1 MEIIEQQTIGKDP
14 KGKSEDFIVTTDDFI
29 AVIDGSTS
37 KTKRRVRWWLSNG
50 RCAAKTVAKY
60 IRRMP
65 AKTTSAEFCKGVTAA
80 IASKYGRRH
89 RELYANHPE
98 ERLTASC
105 IVYSRLRREIWM
117 IGDCQCL
124 IGDNYFDNPKP
135 SEAVMAEKRAKEAR
149 RLIDEGRETVESLL
163 NHDMAREA
171 ILPLLIEEMRNQNV
185 TYSVID
191 GFPIPR
197 QKVRVIPLDFSSW
210 TIVLASD
217 GYPFLHTT
225 LEESE
230 RALAEQRERDPLNI
244 DTFKATKAF
253 KKEFNSFDDRAYIR
267 FKV

>member
-1 MEIIEQQTIGKDP
+1 
-14 KGKSEDFIVTTDDFI
+14 
-29 AVIDGSTS
+29 
-37 KTKRRVRWWLSNG
+37 
-50 RCAAKTVAKY
+50 
-60 IRRMP
+60 MP

-89 RELYANHPE
+89 RELYAKHPE

-105 IVYSRLRREIWM
+105 IVYSRLRREVWM

-124 IGDNYFDNPKP
+124 IGENYFDNPKP
-135 SEAVMAEKRAKEAR
+135 SEAIMAEKRAKEAR
-149 RLIDEGRETVESLL
+149 RLIDKGLETTESLL
-163 NHDMAREA
+163 EHDIAREA
-171 ILPLLIEEMRNQNV
+171 ILPQLIEEMKNQNV

-197 QKVRVIPLDFSSW
+197 QKVRVIPLDFSKW

-217 GYPFLHTT
+217 GYPFLHPS

-230 RALAEQRERDPLNI
+230 RALAEQRKRDPLNI

-253 KKEFNSFDDRAYIR
+253 KKDFNSFDDRAYIR
-267 FKV
+267 FKVRVESRLYPLPNTSHLKVETCTLYGIGTYFSVGHCHMSRMNSICLQCLNTFKRTV

>member
-1 MEIIEQQTIGKDP
+1 
-14 KGKSEDFIVTTDDFI
+14 
-29 AVIDGSTS
+29 
-37 KTKRRVRWWLSNG
+37 
-50 RCAAKTVAKY
+50 
-60 IRRMP
+60 
-65 AKTTSAEFCKGVTAA
+65 
-80 IASKYGRRH
+80 
-89 RELYANHPE
+89 
-98 ERLTASC
+98 
-105 IVYSRLRREIWM
+105 M

-135 SEAVMAEKRAKEAR
+135 SEAIMAEKRAKEAR

-197 QKVRVIPLDFSSW
+197 QKVRVIPLDFSRW